1 MTKKFLP
8 YLIALCM
15 ATSACTD
22 FDDFSTDTS
31 LRLSFSQDTL
41 FMDTVLT
48 GIPTSTQQIM
58 VYNPNDEALLISSI
72 TLADGENTG
81 FRINVDGMSGRQFDN
96 IRIARH
102 DSMYLFVEATLPT
115 QGTPVPTAIR
125 DSIVFLLNGN
135 TQDLKLLAYAQ
146 DALSL
151 RGHVVAHDTL
161 MQPDRPVLV
170 YDSLTVAAGARLTLG
185 AGTRLYFH
193 DQAVLHIHGSLS
205 VEGTLQSPVV
215 FRGDRT
221 DRLFPYLPY
230 DRLPGQ
236 WGGIR
241 IYPESFDNRLA
252 YADVHGGNFGI
263 RCDSS
268 TTDRD
273 KLYMENSI
281 IHQTAGHALELTNCK
296 ASIANSEISN
306 AGGDCVALR
315 GGDYTFTH
323 CTLANFFSWNVRE
336 GVALR
341 FANQSNGAVCPL
353 QQARFLNCLITGA
366 GSDELMGEVS
376 EDQAVAFNYYFS
388 HSVIHSIEESND
400 QIVNVRWEDESNFVL
415 MDDRTQE
422 YNFRPTAESQVI
434 DWGNPADAQAYPL
447 DRDGN
452 PRLTDAAPDAG
463 CYEAQ
468 PQDDGQQQE

>member
-22 FDDFSTDTS
+22 FDDFSADTS

-193 DQAVLHIHGSLS
+193 DQAVLHIHGY
-205 VEGTLQSPVV
+205 V
-215 FRGDRT
+215 
-221 DRLFPYLPY
+221 
-230 DRLPGQ
+230 
-236 WGGIR
+236 
-241 IYPESFDNRLA
+241 
-252 YADVHGGNFGI
+252 
-263 RCDSS
+263 
-268 TTDRD
+268 
-273 KLYMENSI
+273 
-281 IHQTAGHALELTNCK
+281 
-296 ASIANSEISN
+296 
-306 AGGDCVALR
+306 
-315 GGDYTFTH
+315 
-323 CTLANFFSWNVRE
+323 
-336 GVALR
+336 
-341 FANQSNGAVCPL
+341 
-353 QQARFLNCLITGA
+353 
-366 GSDELMGEVS
+366 
-376 EDQAVAFNYYFS
+376 
-388 HSVIHSIEESND
+388 
-400 QIVNVRWEDESNFVL
+400 
-415 MDDRTQE
+415 
-422 YNFRPTAESQVI
+422 
-434 DWGNPADAQAYPL
+434 
-447 DRDGN
+447 
-452 PRLTDAAPDAG
+452 
-463 CYEAQ
+463 
-468 PQDDGQQQE
+468 